1 MHFVSITRLRLR
13 SWRFLPAFMVQA
25 VRTNMQAQRAEGN
38 LSVAVLPDAKHTYWT
53 RTVWVDEAAMR
64 RYIVAG
70 AHGKAMRSL
79 MHWCDEASVVHWEQA
94 DAQPP
99 SWQEAYDRMVSAGR
113 KSKVHHPSEAHL
125 RFEIARPAKL
135 DTR

>member
-25 VRTNMQAQRAEGN
+25 VRTNMQAQRAEGS

-64 RYIVAG
+64 KYIVAG
-70 AHGKAMRSL
+70 AHGQAMRSL

-99 SWQEAYDRMVSAGR
+99 SWQAAYDRMVSSGR

-125 RFEIARPAKL
+125 KFEIARPAKL